1 MSGLAAF
8 CPEKPFLKNTSSRY
22 EGFRAFIGLGFG
34 CIGFGLQASVGGG
47 RVWDGLAS
55 IP

>member
-47 RVWDGLAS
+47 EGFGMV
-55 IP
+55 